1 MRYLSACIK
10 TRKNNLDFIRFFA
23 ASLVIIS
30 HAFPLSTGTDKREL
44 MVLLTHDQLTLGR
57 FAVAVFFIISGFLI
71 TASYD
76 RSQNIKRFVR
86 ARFLRIFPGLAVVV
100 LLTAF
105 VLGPM
110 VTSMPLAEYLHERQ
124 TCRYLG
130 TMFLRNSDALPGV
143 FVSNP
148 FPNAVNG
155 SLWTLFFEVLCYCI
169 VAVMGIVGLL
179 KRRPILILFLL
190 VMIAPLPASWTWHRW
205 HISTMLAFTKLFAS
219 GMLCYAYRDHIR
231 LSKWLAVAALV
242 GLLVSTQLG
251 GLDRLLPI
259 LGTYLV
265 MYCAF
270 TPCGNLWSFAKRG
283 DFSYGMYIYAFPIQ
297 QTVMLISGGRMS
309 PIFNMLISF
318 PFVLLF
324 AALSWHIIEKKCL
337 KRKTAVKASTA

>member
-1 MRYLSACIK
+1 MRYLSDCIN

-30 HAFPLSTGTDKREL
+30 HAFPLTTGTDKHEL
-44 MVLLTHDQLTLGR
+44 MVLFTHNQLTLGR

-76 RSQNIKRFVR
+76 RSHDIRRFVR

-110 VTSMPLAEYLHERQ
+110 VTSMPLAGYFREHQTYKYLA
-124 TCRYLG
+124 

-143 FVSNP
+143 FVTNP
-148 FPNAVNG
+148 YPGAVNG

-179 KRRPILILFLL
+179 KRQPILVVFLL
-190 VMIAPLPASWTWHRW
+190 VMLVPLPACWTWHRW
-205 HISTMLAFTKLFAS
+205 HMSTMLGFTKLFTS
-219 GMLCYAYRDHIR
+219 GMLCYVYRDHIR
-231 LSKWLAVAALV
+231 LSKWLALIALV
-242 GLLVSTQLG
+242 GLLISTQLG
-251 GLDRLLPI
+251 GLDRLLPVF
-259 LGTYLV
+259 GTYLV

-270 TPCGNLWSFAKRG
+270 TPCGNLWNFAKHG

-297 QTVMLISGGRMS
+297 QTIVHMSGGKIS
-309 PIFNMLISF
+309 PEFNMLISF

-324 AALSWHIIEKKCL
+324 AALSWHIVEKKCL
-337 KRKTAVKASTA
+337 RRKTAGKAASA